1 MILKVSVI
9 FVYVCFVL
17 LTKRSVASGDKNGLA
32 TVWVLLG
39 VISELLLQIKEII
52 QVLLMGK

>member
-1 MILKVSVI
+1 MSVI

-17 LTKRSVASGDKNGLA
+17 STKRSVASGDKNGQA

-39 VISELLLQIKEII
+39 LIFELLLQIKKII
-52 QVLLMGK
+52 QVLLMEK